1 MSIQSASMP
10 YTGRVSRELAD
21 LLHRNGMRAQLGVE
35 GDNYVLFVQGHD
47 SPPIRYRITEQQMR
61 ALSEGGTNF
70 SNKRAYN
77 TFNSIVKND
86 FDMPSS
92 YVAARNALGSVSM
105 GLHGYRESPYG
116 FGDHRPMPYHA
127 FGFGFLGWKPLHQD
141 GFQLRRIGGT
151 VMVPE
156 HSDGRLRPGELQSGS
171 YGYYYKGQSSAVQSG
186 SANHNG
192 QTGEDVLAGM
202 MKVDPEPVEFPSRPK
217 EAALLYKEHI
227 PSDVYFTNDKFLE
240 VLKEHGIIV
249 DSKNHQLK
257 IQSAD
262 APNKEYDLSE
272 AQFKKLTSNDLS
284 EVSVQQRLD
293 IINDIIKIDFK
304 DAITVDMLN
313 SKDWLHIGLH
323 PEEEKKLQ
331 LEMATRSGYG
341 NPLLQEQHSAPTLD
355 PEQGYVNGRDLE
367 QNNER
372 KGWYREGRNGREV
385 VVGDIWVDKVHYP
398 KGQEDGEGV
407 QMLHDPKLGLPGQN
421 KSDDE
426 LRNQGDTVKY
436 RMSAVING
444 EVVTHEISQKQY
456 EKFLVVDDYHR
467 QRMMSKVFD
476 EVDMKTRP
484 GMGFNLPAF
493 LAAGLVAMR
502 DATYLGADIAH
513 NIDRI
518 KNPGPRPELYQEVH
532 GSVRMLH
539 NPAVESPQELAQR
552 AFEEG
557 MRTGMDLDRGR
568 GR

>member
-47 SPPIRYRITEQQMR
+47 SPPIKYRITEQQMR

-92 YVAARNALGSVSM
+92 YVAARNALGSVAM

-116 FGDHRPMPYHA
+116 FGDDRPMPYHA
-127 FGFGFLGWKPLHQD
+127 FGPGFLGWKPLHQD

-202 MKVDPEPVEFPSRPK
+202 MKVDPEPVEFPPRPK

-227 PSDVYFTNDKFLE
+227 SSDVYFTNDKFLE

-313 SKDWLHIGLH
+313 SKEWLHIGLH
-323 PEEEKKLQ
+323 PEVARALQ
-331 LEMATRSGYG
+331 LEMAARTGYG
-341 NPLLQEQHSAPTLD
+341 DPLLQNSGQSVSNPRSQREFLSPHQDSERGFVDVQEGTD
-355 PEQGYVNGRDLE
+355 
-367 QNNER
+367 ER
-372 KGWYREGRNGREV
+372 KGWYREGRHGREV
-385 VVGDIWVDKVHYP
+385 EVSELWVEKRSKDGDRKPTVA
-398 KGQEDGEGV
+398 
-407 QMLHDPKLGLPGQN
+407 
-421 KSDDE
+421 E
-426 LRNQGDTVKY
+426 LNSGDNLKF
-436 RMSAVING
+436 RMCAVING
-444 EVVTHEISQKQY
+444 EVITHEISQKQY

-467 QRMMSKVFD
+467 QRMMSKIFD

-539 NPAVESPQELAQR
+539 NPAIETPQELAQR

-557 MRTGMDLDRGR
+557 MRTGMDLDRGL

>member
-47 SPPIRYRITEQQMR
+47 SPPIKYRITEQQMR

-92 YVAARNALGSVSM
+92 YVAARNALGSVAM

-116 FGDHRPMPYHA
+116 FGDDRPMPYHA
-127 FGFGFLGWKPLHQD
+127 FGPGFLGWKPLHQD

-202 MKVDPEPVEFPSRPK
+202 MKVDPEPVEFPPRPK

-313 SKDWLHIGLH
+313 SKEWLHIGLH
-323 PEEEKKLQ
+323 PEVARALQ
-331 LEMATRSGYG
+331 LEMAARTGYG
-341 NPLLQEQHSAPTLD
+341 DPLLQNSGQSVSNPRSQREFLSPHQDSERGFVDVQEGTD
-355 PEQGYVNGRDLE
+355 
-367 QNNER
+367 ER
-372 KGWYREGRNGREV
+372 KGWYREGRHGREV
-385 VVGDIWVDKVHYP
+385 EVSELWVEKRSKDGDRKPTVA
-398 KGQEDGEGV
+398 
-407 QMLHDPKLGLPGQN
+407 
-421 KSDDE
+421 E
-426 LRNQGDTVKY
+426 LNSGDNLKF
-436 RMSAVING
+436 RMCAVING
-444 EVVTHEISQKQY
+444 EVITHEISQKQY

-467 QRMMSKVFD
+467 QRMMSKIFD

-513 NIDRI
+513 NIARI

-539 NPAVESPQELAQR
+539 NPAIETPEELAQR

-557 MRTGMDLDRGR
+557 MRTGMDLDRGL

>member
-35 GDNYVLFVQGHD
+35 GDNYFLFVQGHD

-92 YVAARNALGSVSM
+92 YVAARNALGSVAM

-116 FGDHRPMPYHA
+116 FGDDRPMPYHA
-127 FGFGFLGWKPLHQD
+127 FGPGFLGWKPLHQD

-186 SANHNG
+186 SAYHNG

-202 MKVDPEPVEFPSRPK
+202 MKVDPEPVEFPPRPK

-227 PSDVYFTNDKFLE
+227 SSDVYFTNDKFLE

-313 SKDWLHIGLH
+313 SKEWLHIGLH
-323 PEEEKKLQ
+323 PEVARALQ
-331 LEMATRSGYG
+331 LEMAARTGYG
-341 NPLLQEQHSAPTLD
+341 DPLLQNSGQSVSNPRSQREFLSPHQDSERGFVDVQEGTD
-355 PEQGYVNGRDLE
+355 
-367 QNNER
+367 ER
-372 KGWYREGRNGREV
+372 KGWYREGRHGREV
-385 VVGDIWVDKVHYP
+385 EVSELWVEKRSKDGDRKPTVA
-398 KGQEDGEGV
+398 
-407 QMLHDPKLGLPGQN
+407 
-421 KSDDE
+421 E
-426 LRNQGDTVKY
+426 LNSGDNLKF
-436 RMSAVING
+436 RMCAVING
-444 EVVTHEISQKQY
+444 EVITHEISQKQY

-467 QRMMSKVFD
+467 QRMMSKIFD

-539 NPAVESPQELAQR
+539 NPAIETPQELAQR

-557 MRTGMDLDRGR
+557 MRTGMDLDRGL

>member
-35 GDNYVLFVQGHD
+35 GDNYFLFVQGHD

-92 YVAARNALGSVSM
+92 YVAARNALGSVAM

-116 FGDHRPMPYHA
+116 FGDDRPMPYHA
-127 FGFGFLGWKPLHQD
+127 FGPGFLGWKPLHQD

-202 MKVDPEPVEFPSRPK
+202 MKVDPEPVEFPPRPK

-313 SKDWLHIGLH
+313 SKEWLHIGLH
-323 PEEEKKLQ
+323 PEVARALQ
-331 LEMATRSGYG
+331 LEMAARTGYG
-341 NPLLQEQHSAPTLD
+341 DPLLQNSGQSVSNPRSQREFLSPHQDSERGFVDVQEGTD
-355 PEQGYVNGRDLE
+355 
-367 QNNER
+367 ER
-372 KGWYREGRNGREV
+372 KGWYREGRHGREV
-385 VVGDIWVDKVHYP
+385 EVSELWVEKRSKDGDRKPTVA
-398 KGQEDGEGV
+398 
-407 QMLHDPKLGLPGQN
+407 
-421 KSDDE
+421 E
-426 LRNQGDTVKY
+426 LNSGDNLKF
-436 RMSAVING
+436 RMCAVING
-444 EVVTHEISQKQY
+444 EVITHEISQKQY

-467 QRMMSKVFD
+467 QRMMSKIFD

-539 NPAVESPQELAQR
+539 NPAIETPQELAQR

-557 MRTGMDLDRGR
+557 MRTGMDLDRGL

>member
-47 SPPIRYRITEQQMR
+47 SPPIKYRITEQQMR

-92 YVAARNALGSVSM
+92 YVAARNALGSVAM

-116 FGDHRPMPYHA
+116 FGDDRPMPYHA
-127 FGFGFLGWKPLHQD
+127 FGPGFLGWKPLHQD

-202 MKVDPEPVEFPSRPK
+202 MKVDPEPVEFPPRPK

-313 SKDWLHIGLH
+313 SKEWLHIGLH
-323 PEEEKKLQ
+323 PEVARALQ
-331 LEMATRSGYG
+331 LEMAAGTGYG
-341 NPLLQEQHSAPTLD
+341 DPLLQNSGQSVSNPRSQREFLSPHQDSERGFVDVQEGTD
-355 PEQGYVNGRDLE
+355 
-367 QNNER
+367 ER
-372 KGWYREGRNGREV
+372 KGWYREGRHGREV
-385 VVGDIWVDKVHYP
+385 EVSELWVEKRSKDGDRKPTVA
-398 KGQEDGEGV
+398 
-407 QMLHDPKLGLPGQN
+407 
-421 KSDDE
+421 E
-426 LRNQGDTVKY
+426 LNSGDNLKY
-436 RMSAVING
+436 RMCAVING
-444 EVVTHEISQKQY
+444 EVITHEISQKQY

-467 QRMMSKVFD
+467 QRMMSKIFD

-539 NPAVESPQELAQR
+539 NPAIETPQELAQR

-557 MRTGMDLDRGR
+557 MRTGMDLDRGL

>member
-21 LLHRNGMRAQLGVE
+21 LLHRNGMRAQLGVK

-92 YVAARNALGSVSM
+92 YVAARNALGSVAM

-116 FGDHRPMPYHA
+116 FGDDRPMPYHA
-127 FGFGFLGWKPLHQD
+127 FGPGFLGWKPLYQD

-202 MKVDPEPVEFPSRPK
+202 MKVDPEPVEFPPRPK

-240 VLKEHGIIV
+240 VLKEHGIII

-272 AQFKKLTSNDLS
+272 AQLKKLTSNDLS

-313 SKDWLHIGLH
+313 SKEWLHIGLH
-323 PEEEKKLQ
+323 PEVARALQ
-331 LEMATRSGYG
+331 LEMAARTGYG
-341 NPLLQEQHSAPTLD
+341 DPLLQNSGQSVSNPRSQREFLSPHQDSERGFVDVQEGTD
-355 PEQGYVNGRDLE
+355 
-367 QNNER
+367 ER
-372 KGWYREGRNGREV
+372 KGWYREGRHGREV
-385 VVGDIWVDKVHYP
+385 EVSELWVEKRSKDGDRKPTVA
-398 KGQEDGEGV
+398 
-407 QMLHDPKLGLPGQN
+407 
-421 KSDDE
+421 E
-426 LRNQGDTVKY
+426 LNSGDNLKY
-436 RMSAVING
+436 RMCAVING
-444 EVVTHEISQKQY
+444 EVITHEISQKQY

-467 QRMMSKVFD
+467 QRMMSKIFD

-539 NPAVESPQELAQR
+539 NPAIETPQELAQR

-557 MRTGMDLDRGR
+557 MRTGMDLDRGL

>member
-47 SPPIRYRITEQQMR
+47 SPPIKYRITEQQMR

-92 YVAARNALGSVSM
+92 YVAARNALGSVAM

-116 FGDHRPMPYHA
+116 FGDDRPMPYHA
-127 FGFGFLGWKPLHQD
+127 FGPGFLGWKPLYQD

-202 MKVDPEPVEFPSRPK
+202 MKVDPEPVEFPPRPK

-313 SKDWLHIGLH
+313 SKEWLHIGLH
-323 PEEEKKLQ
+323 QEVARALQ
-331 LEMATRSGYG
+331 LEMAARTGYG
-341 NPLLQEQHSAPTLD
+341 DPLLQNSGQSVSNPRSQREFLSPHQDSERGFVDVQEGTD
-355 PEQGYVNGRDLE
+355 
-367 QNNER
+367 ER
-372 KGWYREGRNGREV
+372 KGWYREGRHGREV
-385 VVGDIWVDKVHYP
+385 EVSELWVEKRSKDGDRKPTVA
-398 KGQEDGEGV
+398 
-407 QMLHDPKLGLPGQN
+407 
-421 KSDDE
+421 E
-426 LRNQGDTVKY
+426 LNSGDNLKY
-436 RMSAVING
+436 RMCAVING
-444 EVVTHEISQKQY
+444 EVITHEISQKQY

-467 QRMMSKVFD
+467 QRMMSKIFD

-539 NPAVESPQELAQR
+539 NPAIETPQELAQR

-557 MRTGMDLDRGR
+557 MRTGMDLDRGL

>member
-21 LLHRNGMRAQLGVE
+21 LLHRNGMRAQLGVK

-92 YVAARNALGSVSM
+92 YVAARNALGSVAM

-116 FGDHRPMPYHA
+116 FGDDRPMPYHA
-127 FGFGFLGWKPLHQD
+127 FGPGFLGWKPLHQD

-202 MKVDPEPVEFPSRPK
+202 MKVDPEPVEFPPRPK
-217 EAALLYKEHI
+217 EAGLLYKEHI
-227 PSDVYFTNDKFLE
+227 TSDVYFTNDKFLE

-304 DAITVDMLN
+304 DSITVDMLN
-313 SKDWLHIGLH
+313 SKEWLHIGLH
-323 PEEEKKLQ
+323 PEVARALQ
-331 LEMATRSGYG
+331 LEMAARTGYG
-341 NPLLQEQHSAPTLD
+341 DPLLQNSGQSVSNPRSQREFLSPHQDSERGFVDVQEGTD
-355 PEQGYVNGRDLE
+355 
-367 QNNER
+367 ER
-372 KGWYREGRNGREV
+372 KGWYREGRHGREV
-385 VVGDIWVDKVHYP
+385 EVSELWVEKRSKDGDRKPTVA
-398 KGQEDGEGV
+398 
-407 QMLHDPKLGLPGQN
+407 
-421 KSDDE
+421 E
-426 LRNQGDTVKY
+426 LNSGDNLKY
-436 RMSAVING
+436 RMCAVING
-444 EVVTHEISQKQY
+444 EVITHEISQKQY

-467 QRMMSKVFD
+467 QRMMSKIFD

-539 NPAVESPQELAQR
+539 NPAIETPQELAQR

-557 MRTGMDLDRGR
+557 MRTGMDLDRGL

>member
-35 GDNYVLFVQGHD
+35 GDNYFLFVQGHD

-116 FGDHRPMPYHA
+116 FGDDRPMPYHA
-127 FGFGFLGWKPLHQD
+127 FGPGFLGWKPLHQD

-202 MKVDPEPVEFPSRPK
+202 MKVDPEPVEFPPRPK

-257 IQSAD
+257 IQSVD

-272 AQFKKLTSNDLS
+272 AQLKKLTSNDLS

-313 SKDWLHIGLH
+313 SKEWLHIGLH
-323 PEEEKKLQ
+323 PEVARALQ
-331 LEMATRSGYG
+331 LEMAARTGYG
-341 NPLLQEQHSAPTLD
+341 DPLLQNSGQSVSNPRSQREFLSPHQDSERGFVDVQEGTD
-355 PEQGYVNGRDLE
+355 
-367 QNNER
+367 ER
-372 KGWYREGRNGREV
+372 KGWYREGRHGREV
-385 VVGDIWVDKVHYP
+385 EVSELWVEKRSKDGDRKPTVA
-398 KGQEDGEGV
+398 
-407 QMLHDPKLGLPGQN
+407 
-421 KSDDE
+421 E
-426 LRNQGDTVKY
+426 LNSGDNLKY
-436 RMSAVING
+436 RMCAVING
-444 EVVTHEISQKQY
+444 EVITHEISQKQY

-467 QRMMSKVFD
+467 QRMMSKIFD

-484 GMGFNLPAF
+484 GMGFNIPAF

-539 NPAVESPQELAQR
+539 NPAIETPQELAQR

-557 MRTGMDLDRGR
+557 MRTGMDLDRGL

>member
-47 SPPIRYRITEQQMR
+47 SPPIKYRITEQQMR

-92 YVAARNALGSVSM
+92 YVAARNALGSVAM

-116 FGDHRPMPYHA
+116 FGDDRPMPYHA
-127 FGFGFLGWKPLHQD
+127 FGPGFLGWKPLHQD

-186 SANHNG
+186 SAYHNG

-202 MKVDPEPVEFPSRPK
+202 MKVDPEPIEFPPRPK

-227 PSDVYFTNDKFLE
+227 SSDVYFTNDKFLE

-313 SKDWLHIGLH
+313 SKEWLHIGLH
-323 PEEEKKLQ
+323 PEVARALQ
-331 LEMATRSGYG
+331 LEMAARTGYG
-341 NPLLQEQHSAPTLD
+341 DPLLQNSGQSVSNPRSQREFLSPHQDSERGFVDVQEGTD
-355 PEQGYVNGRDLE
+355 
-367 QNNER
+367 ER
-372 KGWYREGRNGREV
+372 KGWYREGRHGREV
-385 VVGDIWVDKVHYP
+385 EVSELWVEKRSKDGDRKPTVA
-398 KGQEDGEGV
+398 
-407 QMLHDPKLGLPGQN
+407 
-421 KSDDE
+421 E
-426 LRNQGDTVKY
+426 LNSGDNLKF
-436 RMSAVING
+436 RMCAVING
-444 EVVTHEISQKQY
+444 EVITHEISQKQY

-467 QRMMSKVFD
+467 QRMMSKIFD

-539 NPAVESPQELAQR
+539 NPAIETPQELAQR

-557 MRTGMDLDRGR
+557 MRTGMDLDRGL

>member
-35 GDNYVLFVQGHD
+35 GDNYFLFVQGHD

-92 YVAARNALGSVSM
+92 YVAARNALGSVAM

-116 FGDHRPMPYHA
+116 FGDDRPMPYHA
-127 FGFGFLGWKPLHQD
+127 FGPGFLGWKPLHQD

-186 SANHNG
+186 SAYHNG

-202 MKVDPEPVEFPSRPK
+202 MKVDPEPVEFPPRPK

-313 SKDWLHIGLH
+313 SKEWLHIGLH
-323 PEEEKKLQ
+323 PEVARALQ
-331 LEMATRSGYG
+331 LEMAARTGYG
-341 NPLLQEQHSAPTLD
+341 DPLLQNSGQSVSNPRSQREFLSPHQDSERGFVDVQEGTD
-355 PEQGYVNGRDLE
+355 
-367 QNNER
+367 ER
-372 KGWYREGRNGREV
+372 KGWYREGRHGREV
-385 VVGDIWVDKVHYP
+385 EVSELWVEKRSKDGDRKPTVA
-398 KGQEDGEGV
+398 
-407 QMLHDPKLGLPGQN
+407 
-421 KSDDE
+421 E
-426 LRNQGDTVKY
+426 LNSGDNLKY
-436 RMSAVING
+436 RMCAVING
-444 EVVTHEISQKQY
+444 EVITHEISQKQY

-467 QRMMSKVFD
+467 QRMMSKIFD

-539 NPAVESPQELAQR
+539 NPAIETPQELAQR

-557 MRTGMDLDRGR
+557 MRTGMDLDRGL

>member
-47 SPPIRYRITEQQMR
+47 SPPIKYRITEQQMR

-92 YVAARNALGSVSM
+92 YVAARNALGSVAM

-116 FGDHRPMPYHA
+116 FGDDRPMPYHA
-127 FGFGFLGWKPLHQD
+127 FGPGFLGWKPLLQD

-202 MKVDPEPVEFPSRPK
+202 MKVDPEPVEFPPRPK
-217 EAALLYKEHI
+217 EAGLLYKEHI
-227 PSDVYFTNDKFLE
+227 ISDVYFTNDKFLE

-313 SKDWLHIGLH
+313 SKEWLHIGLH
-323 PEEEKKLQ
+323 PEVARALQ
-331 LEMATRSGYG
+331 LEMAARTGYG
-341 NPLLQEQHSAPTLD
+341 DPLLQNSGQSVSNPRSQREFLSPHQDSERGFVDVQEGTD
-355 PEQGYVNGRDLE
+355 
-367 QNNER
+367 ER
-372 KGWYREGRNGREV
+372 KGWYREGRHGREV
-385 VVGDIWVDKVHYP
+385 EVSELWVEKRSKDGDRKPTVA
-398 KGQEDGEGV
+398 
-407 QMLHDPKLGLPGQN
+407 
-421 KSDDE
+421 E
-426 LRNQGDTVKY
+426 LNSGDNLKY
-436 RMSAVING
+436 RMCAVING
-444 EVVTHEISQKQY
+444 EVITHEISQKQY

-467 QRMMSKVFD
+467 QRMMSKIFD

-539 NPAVESPQELAQR
+539 NPAIETPQELAQR

-557 MRTGMDLDRGR
+557 MRTGMDLDRGL

>member
-47 SPPIRYRITEQQMR
+47 SPPIKYRITEQQMR

-92 YVAARNALGSVSM
+92 YVAARNALGSVAM

-116 FGDHRPMPYHA
+116 FGDDRPMPYHA
-127 FGFGFLGWKPLHQD
+127 FGPGFLGWKPLHQD

-202 MKVDPEPVEFPSRPK
+202 MKVDPEPVEFPPRPK

-313 SKDWLHIGLH
+313 SKEWLHIGLH
-323 PEEEKKLQ
+323 PEVARALQ
-331 LEMATRSGYG
+331 LEMAARTGYG
-341 NPLLQEQHSAPTLD
+341 DPLLQNSGQSVSNPRSQREFLSPHQDSERGFVDVQEGTD
-355 PEQGYVNGRDLE
+355 
-367 QNNER
+367 ER
-372 KGWYREGRNGREV
+372 KGWYREGRHGREV
-385 VVGDIWVDKVHYP
+385 EVSELWVEKRSKDGDRKPTVA
-398 KGQEDGEGV
+398 
-407 QMLHDPKLGLPGQN
+407 
-421 KSDDE
+421 E
-426 LRNQGDTVKY
+426 LNSGDNLKF
-436 RMSAVING
+436 RMCAVING
-444 EVVTHEISQKQY
+444 EVITHEISQKQY

-467 QRMMSKVFD
+467 QRMMSKIFD

-539 NPAVESPQELAQR
+539 NPAIETPQELAQR

-557 MRTGMDLDRGR
+557 MRTGMDLDRGL

>member
-47 SPPIRYRITEQQMR
+47 SPPIKYRITEQQMR

-92 YVAARNALGSVSM
+92 YVAARNALGSVAM

-116 FGDHRPMPYHA
+116 FGDDRPMPYHA
-127 FGFGFLGWKPLHQD
+127 FGPGFLGWKPLHQD

-202 MKVDPEPVEFPSRPK
+202 MKVDPEPVEFPPRPK

-313 SKDWLHIGLH
+313 SKEWLHIGLH
-323 PEEEKKLQ
+323 PEVARALQ
-331 LEMATRSGYG
+331 LEMAARTGYG
-341 NPLLQEQHSAPTLD
+341 DPLLQNSGQSVSNPRPQREFLSPHQDSERGFVD
-355 PEQGYVNGRDLE
+355 VQEGID
-367 QNNER
+367 ER
-372 KGWYREGRNGREV
+372 KGWYREGRHGREV
-385 VVGDIWVDKVHYP
+385 EVSELWVEKRSKDGDRKPTVA
-398 KGQEDGEGV
+398 
-407 QMLHDPKLGLPGQN
+407 
-421 KSDDE
+421 E
-426 LRNQGDTVKY
+426 LNSGDNLKY
-436 RMSAVING
+436 RMCAVING
-444 EVVTHEISQKQY
+444 EVITHEISQKQY

-467 QRMMSKVFD
+467 QRMMSKIFD

-539 NPAVESPQELAQR
+539 NPAIETPQELAQR

-557 MRTGMDLDRGR
+557 MRTGMDLDRGL

>member
-47 SPPIRYRITEQQMR
+47 SPPIKYRITEQQMR

-92 YVAARNALGSVSM
+92 YVAARNALGSVAM

-116 FGDHRPMPYHA
+116 FGDDRPMPYHA
-127 FGFGFLGWKPLHQD
+127 FGPGFLGWKPLHQD

-202 MKVDPEPVEFPSRPK
+202 MKVDPEPVEFPPRPK

-227 PSDVYFTNDKFLE
+227 SSDVYFTNDKFLE

-313 SKDWLHIGLH
+313 SKEWLHIGLH
-323 PEEEKKLQ
+323 PEVARALQ
-331 LEMATRSGYG
+331 LEMAARTGYG
-341 NPLLQEQHSAPTLD
+341 DPLLQNSGQSVSNPRSQREFLSPHQDSERGFVDVQEGTD
-355 PEQGYVNGRDLE
+355 
-367 QNNER
+367 ER
-372 KGWYREGRNGREV
+372 KGWYREGRHGREV
-385 VVGDIWVDKVHYP
+385 EVSELWVEKRSKDGDRKPTVA
-398 KGQEDGEGV
+398 
-407 QMLHDPKLGLPGQN
+407 
-421 KSDDE
+421 E
-426 LRNQGDTVKY
+426 LNSGDNLKY
-436 RMSAVING
+436 RMCAVING
-444 EVVTHEISQKQY
+444 EVITHEISQKQY

-467 QRMMSKVFD
+467 QRMMSKIFD

-539 NPAVESPQELAQR
+539 NPAIETPQELAQR

-557 MRTGMDLDRGR
+557 MRTGMDLDRGL

>member
-47 SPPIRYRITEQQMR
+47 SPPIKYRITEQQMR

-92 YVAARNALGSVSM
+92 YVAARNALGSVAM

-116 FGDHRPMPYHA
+116 FGDDRPMPYHA
-127 FGFGFLGWKPLHQD
+127 FGPGFLGWKPLHQD

-202 MKVDPEPVEFPSRPK
+202 MKVDPEPIEFPPRPK

-227 PSDVYFTNDKFLE
+227 SSDVYFTNDKFLE

-313 SKDWLHIGLH
+313 SKEWLHIGLH
-323 PEEEKKLQ
+323 PEVARALQ
-331 LEMATRSGYG
+331 LEMAARTGYG
-341 NPLLQEQHSAPTLD
+341 DPLLQNSGQSVSNPRSQREFLSPHQDSERGFVDVQEGTD
-355 PEQGYVNGRDLE
+355 
-367 QNNER
+367 ER
-372 KGWYREGRNGREV
+372 KGWYREGRHGREV
-385 VVGDIWVDKVHYP
+385 EVSELWVEKRSKDGDRKPTVA
-398 KGQEDGEGV
+398 
-407 QMLHDPKLGLPGQN
+407 
-421 KSDDE
+421 E
-426 LRNQGDTVKY
+426 LNSGDNLKY
-436 RMSAVING
+436 RMCAVING
-444 EVVTHEISQKQY
+444 EVITHEISQKQY

-467 QRMMSKVFD
+467 QRMMSKIFD

-493 LAAGLVAMR
+493 LATGLVAMR

-539 NPAVESPQELAQR
+539 NPAIETPQELAQR

-557 MRTGMDLDRGR
+557 MRTGMDLDRGL

>member
-35 GDNYVLFVQGHD
+35 GDNYFLFVQGHD

-92 YVAARNALGSVSM
+92 YVAARNALGSVAM

-116 FGDHRPMPYHA
+116 FGDDRPMPYHA
-127 FGFGFLGWKPLHQD
+127 FGPGFLGWKPLHQD

-202 MKVDPEPVEFPSRPK
+202 MKVDPEPIEFPPRPK

-227 PSDVYFTNDKFLE
+227 SSDVYFTNDKFLE

-313 SKDWLHIGLH
+313 SKEWLHIGLH
-323 PEEEKKLQ
+323 PEVARALQ
-331 LEMATRSGYG
+331 LEMAARTGYG
-341 NPLLQEQHSAPTLD
+341 DPLLQNSGQSVSNPRSQREFLSPHQDSERGFVDVQEGTD
-355 PEQGYVNGRDLE
+355 
-367 QNNER
+367 ER
-372 KGWYREGRNGREV
+372 KGWYREGRHGREV
-385 VVGDIWVDKVHYP
+385 EVSELWVEKRSKDGDRKPTVA
-398 KGQEDGEGV
+398 
-407 QMLHDPKLGLPGQN
+407 
-421 KSDDE
+421 E
-426 LRNQGDTVKY
+426 LNSGDNLKY
-436 RMSAVING
+436 RMCAVING
-444 EVVTHEISQKQY
+444 EVITHEISQKQY

-467 QRMMSKVFD
+467 QRMMSKIFD

-539 NPAVESPQELAQR
+539 NPAIETPQELAQR

-557 MRTGMDLDRGR
+557 MRTGMDLDRGL

>member
-47 SPPIRYRITEQQMR
+47 SPPIKYRITEQQMR

-92 YVAARNALGSVSM
+92 YVAARNALGSVAM

-116 FGDHRPMPYHA
+116 FGDDRPMPYHA
-127 FGFGFLGWKPLHQD
+127 FGPGFLGWKPLHQD

-202 MKVDPEPVEFPSRPK
+202 MKVDPEPIEFPPRPK

-227 PSDVYFTNDKFLE
+227 SSDVYFTNDKFLE

-313 SKDWLHIGLH
+313 SKEWLHIGLH
-323 PEEEKKLQ
+323 PEVARALQ
-331 LEMATRSGYG
+331 LEMAARTGYG
-341 NPLLQEQHSAPTLD
+341 DPLLQNSGQSVSNPRSQREFLSPHQDSERGFVDVQEGTD
-355 PEQGYVNGRDLE
+355 
-367 QNNER
+367 ER
-372 KGWYREGRNGREV
+372 KGWYREGRHGREV
-385 VVGDIWVDKVHYP
+385 EVSELWVEKRSKDGDRKPTVA
-398 KGQEDGEGV
+398 
-407 QMLHDPKLGLPGQN
+407 
-421 KSDDE
+421 E
-426 LRNQGDTVKY
+426 LNSGDNLKY
-436 RMSAVING
+436 RMCAVING
-444 EVVTHEISQKQY
+444 EVITHEISQKQY

-467 QRMMSKVFD
+467 QRMMSKIFD

-539 NPAVESPQELAQR
+539 NPAIETPQELAQR

-557 MRTGMDLDRGR
+557 MRTGMDLDRGL

>member
-47 SPPIRYRITEQQMR
+47 SPPIKYRITEQQMR

-92 YVAARNALGSVSM
+92 YVAARNALGSVAM

-116 FGDHRPMPYHA
+116 FGDDRPMPYHA
-127 FGFGFLGWKPLHQD
+127 FGPGFLGWKPLYQD

-202 MKVDPEPVEFPSRPK
+202 MKVDPEPVEFPPRPK

-227 PSDVYFTNDKFLE
+227 SSDVYFTNDKFLE

-313 SKDWLHIGLH
+313 SKEWLHIGLH
-323 PEEEKKLQ
+323 PEVARALQ
-331 LEMATRSGYG
+331 LEMAARTGYG
-341 NPLLQEQHSAPTLD
+341 DPLLQNSGQSVSNPRPQREFLSPHQDSERGFVD
-355 PEQGYVNGRDLE
+355 VQEGID
-367 QNNER
+367 ER
-372 KGWYREGRNGREV
+372 KGWYREGRHGREV
-385 VVGDIWVDKVHYP
+385 EVSELWVEKRSKDGDRKPTVA
-398 KGQEDGEGV
+398 
-407 QMLHDPKLGLPGQN
+407 
-421 KSDDE
+421 E
-426 LRNQGDTVKY
+426 LNSGDNLKY
-436 RMSAVING
+436 RMCAVING
-444 EVVTHEISQKQY
+444 EVITHEISQKQY

-467 QRMMSKVFD
+467 QRMMSKIFD

-539 NPAVESPQELAQR
+539 NPAIETPQELAQR

-557 MRTGMDLDRGR
+557 MRTGMDLDRGL

>member
-21 LLHRNGMRAQLGVE
+21 LLHRNGMRAQLGVK

-92 YVAARNALGSVSM
+92 YVAARNALGSVAM

-116 FGDHRPMPYHA
+116 FGDDRPMPYHA
-127 FGFGFLGWKPLHQD
+127 FGPGFLGWKPLYQD

-202 MKVDPEPVEFPSRPK
+202 MKVDPEPVEFPPRPK

-240 VLKEHGIIV
+240 VLKEHGIII

-272 AQFKKLTSNDLS
+272 AQLKKLTSNDLS

-313 SKDWLHIGLH
+313 SKEWLHIGLH
-323 PEEEKKLQ
+323 PEVARALQ
-331 LEMATRSGYG
+331 LEMAARTGYG
-341 NPLLQEQHSAPTLD
+341 DPLLQNSGQSVSNPRSQREFLSPHQDSERGFVDVQEGTD
-355 PEQGYVNGRDLE
+355 
-367 QNNER
+367 ER
-372 KGWYREGRNGREV
+372 KGWYREGRHGREV
-385 VVGDIWVDKVHYP
+385 EVSELWVEKRSKDGDRKPTVA
-398 KGQEDGEGV
+398 
-407 QMLHDPKLGLPGQN
+407 
-421 KSDDE
+421 E
-426 LRNQGDTVKY
+426 LNSGDNLKF
-436 RMSAVING
+436 RMCAVING
-444 EVVTHEISQKQY
+444 EVITHEISQKQY

-467 QRMMSKVFD
+467 QRMMSKIFD

-484 GMGFNLPAF
+484 GMGFNIPAF

-539 NPAVESPQELAQR
+539 NPAIETPQELAQR

-557 MRTGMDLDRGR
+557 MRTGMDLDRGL

>member
-35 GDNYVLFVQGHD
+35 GDNYFLFVQGHD

-92 YVAARNALGSVSM
+92 YVAARNALGSVAM

-116 FGDHRPMPYHA
+116 FGDDRPMPYHA
-127 FGFGFLGWKPLHQD
+127 FGPGFLGWKPLHQD

-186 SANHNG
+186 SAYHNG

-202 MKVDPEPVEFPSRPK
+202 MKVDPEPIEFPPRPK

-227 PSDVYFTNDKFLE
+227 SSDVYFTNDKFLE

-313 SKDWLHIGLH
+313 SKEWLHIGLH
-323 PEEEKKLQ
+323 PEVARALQ
-331 LEMATRSGYG
+331 LEMAARTGYG
-341 NPLLQEQHSAPTLD
+341 DPLLQNSGQSVSNPRSQREFLSPHQDSERGFVDVQEGTD
-355 PEQGYVNGRDLE
+355 
-367 QNNER
+367 ER
-372 KGWYREGRNGREV
+372 KGWYREGRHGREV
-385 VVGDIWVDKVHYP
+385 EVSELWVEKRSKDGDRKPTVA
-398 KGQEDGEGV
+398 
-407 QMLHDPKLGLPGQN
+407 
-421 KSDDE
+421 E
-426 LRNQGDTVKY
+426 LNSGDNLKF
-436 RMSAVING
+436 RMCAVING
-444 EVVTHEISQKQY
+444 EVITHEISQKQY

-467 QRMMSKVFD
+467 QRMMSKIFD

-539 NPAVESPQELAQR
+539 NPAIETPQELAQR

-557 MRTGMDLDRGR
+557 MRTGMDLDRGL

>member
-35 GDNYVLFVQGHD
+35 GDNYFLFVQGHD

-92 YVAARNALGSVSM
+92 YVAARNALGSVAM

-116 FGDHRPMPYHA
+116 FGDDRPMPYHA
-127 FGFGFLGWKPLHQD
+127 FGPGFLGWKPLHQD

-202 MKVDPEPVEFPSRPK
+202 MKVDPEPVEFPPRPK

-272 AQFKKLTSNDLS
+272 AQLKKLTSNDLS

-313 SKDWLHIGLH
+313 SKEWLHIGLH
-323 PEEEKKLQ
+323 PEVARALQ
-331 LEMATRSGYG
+331 LEMAARTGYG
-341 NPLLQEQHSAPTLD
+341 DPLLQNSGQSVSNPRSQREFLSPHQDSERGFVDVQEGTD
-355 PEQGYVNGRDLE
+355 
-367 QNNER
+367 ER
-372 KGWYREGRNGREV
+372 KGWYREGRHGREV
-385 VVGDIWVDKVHYP
+385 EVSELWVEKRSKDGDRKPTVA
-398 KGQEDGEGV
+398 
-407 QMLHDPKLGLPGQN
+407 
-421 KSDDE
+421 E
-426 LRNQGDTVKY
+426 LNSGDNLKF
-436 RMSAVING
+436 RMCAVING
-444 EVVTHEISQKQY
+444 EVITHEISQKQY

-467 QRMMSKVFD
+467 QRMMSKIFD

-539 NPAVESPQELAQR
+539 NPAIETPQELAQR

-557 MRTGMDLDRGR
+557 MRTGMDLDRGL

>member
-47 SPPIRYRITEQQMR
+47 SPPIKYRITEQQMR

-92 YVAARNALGSVSM
+92 YVAARNALGSVAM

-116 FGDHRPMPYHA
+116 FGDDRPMPYHA
-127 FGFGFLGWKPLHQD
+127 FGPGFLGWKPLHQD

-202 MKVDPEPVEFPSRPK
+202 MKVDPEPVEFPPRPK
-217 EAALLYKEHI
+217 EAGLLYKEHI
-227 PSDVYFTNDKFLE
+227 ISDVYFTNDKFLE

-313 SKDWLHIGLH
+313 SKEWLHIGLH
-323 PEEEKKLQ
+323 PEVARALQ
-331 LEMATRSGYG
+331 LEMAARTGYG
-341 NPLLQEQHSAPTLD
+341 DPLLQNSGQSVSNPRSQREFLSPHQDSERGFVDVQEGTD
-355 PEQGYVNGRDLE
+355 
-367 QNNER
+367 ER
-372 KGWYREGRNGREV
+372 KGWYREGRHGREV
-385 VVGDIWVDKVHYP
+385 EVSELWVEKRSKDGDRKPTVA
-398 KGQEDGEGV
+398 
-407 QMLHDPKLGLPGQN
+407 
-421 KSDDE
+421 E
-426 LRNQGDTVKY
+426 LNSGDNLKY
-436 RMSAVING
+436 RMCAVING
-444 EVVTHEISQKQY
+444 EVITHEISQKQY

-539 NPAVESPQELAQR
+539 NPAIETPQELAQR

-557 MRTGMDLDRGR
+557 MRTGMDLDHGLGR
-568 GR
+568 

>member
-47 SPPIRYRITEQQMR
+47 SPPIKYRITEQQMR

-92 YVAARNALGSVSM
+92 YVAARNALGSVAM

-116 FGDHRPMPYHA
+116 FGDDRPMPYHA
-127 FGFGFLGWKPLHQD
+127 FGPGFLGWKPLHQD

-202 MKVDPEPVEFPSRPK
+202 MKVDPEPVEFPPRPK

-313 SKDWLHIGLH
+313 SKEWLHIGLH
-323 PEEEKKLQ
+323 PEVARALQ
-331 LEMATRSGYG
+331 LEMAARTGYG
-341 NPLLQEQHSAPTLD
+341 DPLLQNSGQSVSNPRSQREFLSPHQDSERGFVDVQEGTD
-355 PEQGYVNGRDLE
+355 
-367 QNNER
+367 ER
-372 KGWYREGRNGREV
+372 KGWYREGRHGREV
-385 VVGDIWVDKVHYP
+385 EVSELWVEKRSKDGDRKPTVA
-398 KGQEDGEGV
+398 
-407 QMLHDPKLGLPGQN
+407 
-421 KSDDE
+421 E
-426 LRNQGDTVKY
+426 LNSGDNLKY
-436 RMSAVING
+436 RMCAVING
-444 EVVTHEISQKQY
+444 EVITHEISQKQY

-467 QRMMSKVFD
+467 QRMMSKIFD

-539 NPAVESPQELAQR
+539 NPAIETPQELAQR

-557 MRTGMDLDRGR
+557 MRTGMDLDRGL

>member
-21 LLHRNGMRAQLGVE
+21 LLHRNGMRAQLGVK

-92 YVAARNALGSVSM
+92 YVAARNALGSVAM

-116 FGDHRPMPYHA
+116 FGDDRPMPYHA
-127 FGFGFLGWKPLHQD
+127 FGPGFLGWKPLHQD

-202 MKVDPEPVEFPSRPK
+202 MKVDPEPVEFPPRPK

-272 AQFKKLTSNDLS
+272 AQLKKLTSNDLS

-313 SKDWLHIGLH
+313 SKEWLHIGLH
-323 PEEEKKLQ
+323 PEVARALQ
-331 LEMATRSGYG
+331 LEMAARTGYG
-341 NPLLQEQHSAPTLD
+341 DPLLQNSGQSVSNPRSQREFLSPHQDSERGFVDVQEGTD
-355 PEQGYVNGRDLE
+355 
-367 QNNER
+367 ER
-372 KGWYREGRNGREV
+372 KGWYREGRHGREV
-385 VVGDIWVDKVHYP
+385 EVSELWVEKRSKDGDRKPTVA
-398 KGQEDGEGV
+398 
-407 QMLHDPKLGLPGQN
+407 
-421 KSDDE
+421 E
-426 LRNQGDTVKY
+426 LNSGDNLKF
-436 RMSAVING
+436 RMCAVING
-444 EVVTHEISQKQY
+444 EVITHEISQKQY

-467 QRMMSKVFD
+467 QRMMSKIFD

-539 NPAVESPQELAQR
+539 NPAIETPQELAQR

-557 MRTGMDLDRGR
+557 MRTGMDLDRGL

>member
-47 SPPIRYRITEQQMR
+47 SPPIKYRITEQQMR

-92 YVAARNALGSVSM
+92 YVAARNALGSVAM

-116 FGDHRPMPYHA
+116 FGDDRPMPYHA
-127 FGFGFLGWKPLHQD
+127 FGPGFLGWKPLHQD

-202 MKVDPEPVEFPSRPK
+202 MKVDPEPVEFPPRPK
-217 EAALLYKEHI
+217 EAGLLYKEHI
-227 PSDVYFTNDKFLE
+227 ISDVYFTNDKFLE

-313 SKDWLHIGLH
+313 SKEWLHIGLH
-323 PEEEKKLQ
+323 PEVARALQ
-331 LEMATRSGYG
+331 LEMAARTGYG
-341 NPLLQEQHSAPTLD
+341 DPLLQNSGQSVSNPRSQREFLSPHQDSERGFVDVQEGTD
-355 PEQGYVNGRDLE
+355 
-367 QNNER
+367 ER
-372 KGWYREGRNGREV
+372 KGWYREGRHGREV
-385 VVGDIWVDKVHYP
+385 EVSELWVEKRSKDGDRKPTVA
-398 KGQEDGEGV
+398 
-407 QMLHDPKLGLPGQN
+407 
-421 KSDDE
+421 E
-426 LRNQGDTVKY
+426 LNSGDNLKY
-436 RMSAVING
+436 RMCAVING
-444 EVVTHEISQKQY
+444 EVITHEISQKQY

-467 QRMMSKVFD
+467 QRMMSKIFD

-539 NPAVESPQELAQR
+539 NPAIETPQELAQR

-557 MRTGMDLDRGR
+557 MRTGMDLDRGL

>member
-47 SPPIRYRITEQQMR
+47 SPTIRYRITEQQMR

-92 YVAARNALGSVSM
+92 YVAARNALGSVAM

-116 FGDHRPMPYHA
+116 FGDDRPMPYHA
-127 FGFGFLGWKPLHQD
+127 FGPGFLGWKPLHQD

-202 MKVDPEPVEFPSRPK
+202 MKVDPEPVEFPPRPK

-313 SKDWLHIGLH
+313 SKEWLHIGLH
-323 PEEEKKLQ
+323 PEVARALQ
-331 LEMATRSGYG
+331 LEMAARTGYG
-341 NPLLQEQHSAPTLD
+341 DPLLQNSGQSVSNPRSQREFLSPHQDSERGFVDVQEGTD
-355 PEQGYVNGRDLE
+355 
-367 QNNER
+367 ER
-372 KGWYREGRNGREV
+372 KGWYREGRHGREV
-385 VVGDIWVDKVHYP
+385 EVSELWVEKRSKDGDRKPTVA
-398 KGQEDGEGV
+398 
-407 QMLHDPKLGLPGQN
+407 
-421 KSDDE
+421 E
-426 LRNQGDTVKY
+426 LNSGDNLKF
-436 RMSAVING
+436 RMCAVING
-444 EVVTHEISQKQY
+444 EVITHEISQKQY

-467 QRMMSKVFD
+467 QRMMSKIFD

-539 NPAVESPQELAQR
+539 NPAIETPQELAQR

-557 MRTGMDLDRGR
+557 MRTGMDLDRGL

>member
-35 GDNYVLFVQGHD
+35 GDNYFLFVQGHD

-92 YVAARNALGSVSM
+92 YVAARNALGSVAM

-116 FGDHRPMPYHA
+116 FGDDRPMPYHA
-127 FGFGFLGWKPLHQD
+127 FGPGFLGWKPLHQD

-202 MKVDPEPVEFPSRPK
+202 MKVDPEPIEFPPRPK

-227 PSDVYFTNDKFLE
+227 SSDVYFTNDKFLE

-304 DAITVDMLN
+304 DSITVDMLN
-313 SKDWLHIGLH
+313 SKEWLHIGLH
-323 PEEEKKLQ
+323 PEVARALQ
-331 LEMATRSGYG
+331 LEMAARTGYG
-341 NPLLQEQHSAPTLD
+341 DPLLQNSGQSVSNPRSQREFLSPHQDSERGFVDVQEGTD
-355 PEQGYVNGRDLE
+355 
-367 QNNER
+367 ER
-372 KGWYREGRNGREV
+372 KGWYREGRHGREV
-385 VVGDIWVDKVHYP
+385 EVSELWVEKRSKDGDRKPTVA
-398 KGQEDGEGV
+398 
-407 QMLHDPKLGLPGQN
+407 
-421 KSDDE
+421 E
-426 LRNQGDTVKY
+426 LNSGDNLKY
-436 RMSAVING
+436 RMCAVING
-444 EVVTHEISQKQY
+444 EVITHEISQKQY

-467 QRMMSKVFD
+467 QRMMSKIFD

-539 NPAVESPQELAQR
+539 NPAIETPQELAQR

-557 MRTGMDLDRGR
+557 MRTGMDLDRGL

>member
-47 SPPIRYRITEQQMR
+47 SPPIKYRITEQQMR

-92 YVAARNALGSVSM
+92 YVAARNALGSVAM

-116 FGDHRPMPYHA
+116 FGDDRPMPYHA
-127 FGFGFLGWKPLHQD
+127 FGPGFLGWKPLHQD

-202 MKVDPEPVEFPSRPK
+202 MKVDPEPVEFPPRPK

-227 PSDVYFTNDKFLE
+227 SSDVYFTNDKFLE

-313 SKDWLHIGLH
+313 SKEWLHIGLH
-323 PEEEKKLQ
+323 PEVARALQ
-331 LEMATRSGYG
+331 LEMAARTGYG
-341 NPLLQEQHSAPTLD
+341 DPLLQNSGQSVSNPRPQREFLSPHQDSERGFVD
-355 PEQGYVNGRDLE
+355 VQEGID
-367 QNNER
+367 ER
-372 KGWYREGRNGREV
+372 KGWYREGRHGREV
-385 VVGDIWVDKVHYP
+385 EVSELWVEKRSKDGDRKPTVA
-398 KGQEDGEGV
+398 
-407 QMLHDPKLGLPGQN
+407 
-421 KSDDE
+421 E
-426 LRNQGDTVKY
+426 LNSGDNLKY
-436 RMSAVING
+436 RMCAVING
-444 EVVTHEISQKQY
+444 EVITHEISQKQY

-467 QRMMSKVFD
+467 QRMMSKIFD

-539 NPAVESPQELAQR
+539 NPAIETPQELAQR

-557 MRTGMDLDRGR
+557 MRTGMDLDRGL

>member
-35 GDNYVLFVQGHD
+35 GDNYFLFVQGHD

-116 FGDHRPMPYHA
+116 FGDDRPMPYHA
-127 FGFGFLGWKPLHQD
+127 FGPGFLGWKPLHQD

-202 MKVDPEPVEFPSRPK
+202 MKVDPEPVEFPPRPK

-272 AQFKKLTSNDLS
+272 AQLKKLTSNDLS

-313 SKDWLHIGLH
+313 SKEWLHIGLH
-323 PEEEKKLQ
+323 PEVARALQ
-331 LEMATRSGYG
+331 LEMAARTGYG
-341 NPLLQEQHSAPTLD
+341 DPLLQNSGQSVSNPRSQREFLSPHQDSERGFVDVQEGTD
-355 PEQGYVNGRDLE
+355 
-367 QNNER
+367 ER
-372 KGWYREGRNGREV
+372 KGWYREGRHGREV
-385 VVGDIWVDKVHYP
+385 EVSELWVEKRSKDGDRKPTVA
-398 KGQEDGEGV
+398 
-407 QMLHDPKLGLPGQN
+407 
-421 KSDDE
+421 E
-426 LRNQGDTVKY
+426 LNSGDNLKY
-436 RMSAVING
+436 RMCAVING
-444 EVVTHEISQKQY
+444 EVITHEISQKQY

-467 QRMMSKVFD
+467 QRMMSKIFD

-484 GMGFNLPAF
+484 GMGFNIPAF

-539 NPAVESPQELAQR
+539 NPAIETPQELAQR

-557 MRTGMDLDRGR
+557 MRTGMDLDRGL

>member
-47 SPPIRYRITEQQMR
+47 SPPIKYRITEQQMR

-92 YVAARNALGSVSM
+92 YVAARNALGSVAM

-116 FGDHRPMPYHA
+116 FGDDRPMPYHA
-127 FGFGFLGWKPLHQD
+127 FGPGFLGWKPLYQD

-202 MKVDPEPVEFPSRPK
+202 MKVDPEPVEFPPRPK

-227 PSDVYFTNDKFLE
+227 TSDVYFTNDKFLE

-313 SKDWLHIGLH
+313 SKEWLHIGLH
-323 PEEEKKLQ
+323 PEVARALQ
-331 LEMATRSGYG
+331 LEMAARTGYG
-341 NPLLQEQHSAPTLD
+341 DPLLQNSGQSVSNPRSQREFLSPHQDSERGFVDVQEGTD
-355 PEQGYVNGRDLE
+355 
-367 QNNER
+367 ER
-372 KGWYREGRNGREV
+372 KGWYREGRHGREV
-385 VVGDIWVDKVHYP
+385 EVSELWVEKRSKDGDQKPTVA
-398 KGQEDGEGV
+398 
-407 QMLHDPKLGLPGQN
+407 
-421 KSDDE
+421 E
-426 LRNQGDTVKY
+426 LNSGDNLKY
-436 RMSAVING
+436 RMCAVING
-444 EVVTHEISQKQY
+444 EVITHEISQKQY

-467 QRMMSKVFD
+467 QRMMSKIFD

-539 NPAVESPQELAQR
+539 NPAIETPQELAQR

-557 MRTGMDLDRGR
+557 MRTGMDLDRGL

>member
-47 SPPIRYRITEQQMR
+47 SPPIKYRITEQQMR

-116 FGDHRPMPYHA
+116 FGDDRPMPYHA
-127 FGFGFLGWKPLHQD
+127 FGPGFLGWKPLHQD

-202 MKVDPEPVEFPSRPK
+202 MKVDPEPVEFPPRPK
-217 EAALLYKEHI
+217 EAGLLYKEHI

-313 SKDWLHIGLH
+313 SKEWLHIGLH
-323 PEEEKKLQ
+323 PEVARALQ
-331 LEMATRSGYG
+331 LEMAARTGYG
-341 NPLLQEQHSAPTLD
+341 DPLLQNSGQSVSNPRSQREFLSPHQDSERGFVDVQEGTD
-355 PEQGYVNGRDLE
+355 
-367 QNNER
+367 ER
-372 KGWYREGRNGREV
+372 KGWYREGRHGREV
-385 VVGDIWVDKVHYP
+385 EVSELWVEKRSKDGDRKPTVA
-398 KGQEDGEGV
+398 
-407 QMLHDPKLGLPGQN
+407 
-421 KSDDE
+421 E
-426 LRNQGDTVKY
+426 LNSGDNLKY
-436 RMSAVING
+436 RMCAVING
-444 EVVTHEISQKQY
+444 EVITHEISQKQY

-467 QRMMSKVFD
+467 QRMMSKIFD

-539 NPAVESPQELAQR
+539 NPAIETPQELAQR

-557 MRTGMDLDRGR
+557 MRTGMDLDRGL

>member
-47 SPPIRYRITEQQMR
+47 SPPIKYRITEQQMR

-92 YVAARNALGSVSM
+92 YVAARNALGSVAM

-116 FGDHRPMPYHA
+116 FGDDRPMPYHA
-127 FGFGFLGWKPLHQD
+127 FGPGFLGWKPLYQD

-202 MKVDPEPVEFPSRPK
+202 MKVDPEPVEFPPRPK

-313 SKDWLHIGLH
+313 SKEWLHIGLH
-323 PEEEKKLQ
+323 PEVARALQ
-331 LEMATRSGYG
+331 LEMAARTGYG
-341 NPLLQEQHSAPTLD
+341 DPLLQNSGQSVSNPRSQREFLSPHQDSERGFVDVQEGTD
-355 PEQGYVNGRDLE
+355 
-367 QNNER
+367 ER
-372 KGWYREGRNGREV
+372 KGWYREGRHGREV
-385 VVGDIWVDKVHYP
+385 EVSELWVEKRSKDGDRKPTVA
-398 KGQEDGEGV
+398 
-407 QMLHDPKLGLPGQN
+407 
-421 KSDDE
+421 E
-426 LRNQGDTVKY
+426 LNSGDNLKF
-436 RMSAVING
+436 RMCAVING
-444 EVVTHEISQKQY
+444 EVITHEISQKQY

-467 QRMMSKVFD
+467 QRMMSKIFD

-539 NPAVESPQELAQR
+539 NPAIETPQELAQR

-557 MRTGMDLDRGR
+557 MRTGMDLDRGL

>member
-21 LLHRNGMRAQLGVE
+21 LLHRNGMRAQLGVK

-61 ALSEGGTNF
+61 AVSEGGTNF

-92 YVAARNALGSVSM
+92 YVAARNALGSVAM

-116 FGDHRPMPYHA
+116 FGDDRPMPYHA
-127 FGFGFLGWKPLHQD
+127 FGPGFLGWKPLYQD

-202 MKVDPEPVEFPSRPK
+202 MKVDPEPVEFPPRPK

-313 SKDWLHIGLH
+313 SKEWLHIGLH
-323 PEEEKKLQ
+323 PEVARALQ
-331 LEMATRSGYG
+331 LEMAARTGYG
-341 NPLLQEQHSAPTLD
+341 DPLLQNSGQSVSNPRSQREFLSPHQDSERGFVDVQEGTD
-355 PEQGYVNGRDLE
+355 
-367 QNNER
+367 ER
-372 KGWYREGRNGREV
+372 KGWYREGRHGREV
-385 VVGDIWVDKVHYP
+385 EVSELWVEKRSKDGDRKPTVA
-398 KGQEDGEGV
+398 
-407 QMLHDPKLGLPGQN
+407 
-421 KSDDE
+421 E
-426 LRNQGDTVKY
+426 LNSGDNLKY
-436 RMSAVING
+436 RMCAVING
-444 EVVTHEISQKQY
+444 EVITHEISQKQY

-467 QRMMSKVFD
+467 QRMMSKIFD

-539 NPAVESPQELAQR
+539 NPAIETPQELAQR

-557 MRTGMDLDRGR
+557 MRTGMDLDRGL

>member
-47 SPPIRYRITEQQMR
+47 SPPIKYRITEQQMR

-92 YVAARNALGSVSM
+92 YVAARNALGSVAM

-116 FGDHRPMPYHA
+116 FGDDRPMPYHA
-127 FGFGFLGWKPLHQD
+127 FGPGFLGWKPLYQD

-202 MKVDPEPVEFPSRPK
+202 MKVDPEPVEFPPRPK

-227 PSDVYFTNDKFLE
+227 SSDVYFTNDKFLE

-313 SKDWLHIGLH
+313 SKEWLHIGLH
-323 PEEEKKLQ
+323 PEVARALQ
-331 LEMATRSGYG
+331 LEMAARTGYG
-341 NPLLQEQHSAPTLD
+341 DPLLQNSGQSVSNPRSQREFLSPHQDSERGFVD
-355 PEQGYVNGRDLE
+355 VQEGID
-367 QNNER
+367 ER
-372 KGWYREGRNGREV
+372 KGWYREGRHGREV
-385 VVGDIWVDKVHYP
+385 EVSELWVEKRSKDGDRKPTVA
-398 KGQEDGEGV
+398 
-407 QMLHDPKLGLPGQN
+407 
-421 KSDDE
+421 E
-426 LRNQGDTVKY
+426 LNSGDNLKY
-436 RMSAVING
+436 RMCAVING
-444 EVVTHEISQKQY
+444 EVITHEISQKQY

-467 QRMMSKVFD
+467 QRMMSKIFD

-539 NPAVESPQELAQR
+539 NPAIETPQELAQR

-557 MRTGMDLDRGR
+557 MRTGMDLDRGL

>member
-1 MSIQSASMP
+1 MSIQSAAMP

-35 GDNYVLFVQGHD
+35 GNDYVLYVQGHD
-47 SPPIRYRITEQQMR
+47 SPAIRYKITEQQMR

-92 YVAARNALGSVSM
+92 YVAARNAGGSVAM

-116 FGDHRPMPYHA
+116 FGDDRPMPYHA
-127 FGFGFLGWKPLHQD
+127 FGYGFLGWKPLRQD
-141 GFQLRRIGGT
+141 GFHLRRIGGT

-171 YGYYYKGQSSAVQSG
+171 YGYYYKGQSSALMRTG
-186 SANHNG
+186 SANYSG

-202 MKVDPEPVEFPSRPK
+202 TKVDMEPFEFPPRSQVP
-217 EAALLYKEHI
+217 ALSYNEHI
-227 PSDVYFTNDKFLE
+227 TSDVYFTNDKFQE
-240 VLKEHGIIV
+240 VLNSRGIFI
-249 DSKNHQLK
+249 DEKHKLLK
-257 IQSAD
+257 IESVD
-262 APNKEYDLSE
+262 APDKMYDLTDD
-272 AQFKKLTSNDLS
+272 QLKKLTSNDLS
-284 EVSVQQRLD
+284 DVSVQQRLD

-313 SKDWLHIGLH
+313 SKEWLHIGLH
-323 PEEEKKLQ
+323 PEEEQRLKQ
-331 LEMATRSGYG
+331 EMAAGMG
-341 NPLLQEQHSAPTLD
+341 QGDPLLLERHHAPTLD
-355 PEQGYVNGRDLE
+355 PEQGYVNGQDLA
-367 QNNER
+367 QSNDR

-385 VVGDIWVDKVHYP
+385 VVGDIWVEKEAIVEQERDSKKSGRDSEDSDK
-398 KGQEDGEGV
+398 G
-407 QMLHDPKLGLPGQN
+407 
-421 KSDDE
+421 
-426 LRNQGDTVKY
+426 RFTY

-444 EVVTHEISQKQY
+444 EVITHEISQKQY

-484 GMGFNLPAF
+484 GMGFNFPAF

-502 DATYLGADIAH
+502 DATHLGADIAH
-513 NIDRI
+513 DIDRI

-532 GSVRMLH
+532 GTVRMIH
-539 NPAVESPQELAQR
+539 NPSIESPQELAQR

-557 MRTGMDLDRGR
+557 MRTGMDMDRGR

>member
-47 SPPIRYRITEQQMR
+47 SPPIKYRITEQQMR

-92 YVAARNALGSVSM
+92 YVAARNALGSVAM

-116 FGDHRPMPYHA
+116 FGDDRPMPYHA
-127 FGFGFLGWKPLHQD
+127 FGPGFLGWKPLHQD

-202 MKVDPEPVEFPSRPK
+202 MKVDPEPVEFPPRPK

-313 SKDWLHIGLH
+313 SKEWLHIGLH
-323 PEEEKKLQ
+323 PEVARALQ
-331 LEMATRSGYG
+331 LEMAARTGYG
-341 NPLLQEQHSAPTLD
+341 DPLLQNSGQSVSNPRSQREFLSPHQDSERGFVDVQEGTD
-355 PEQGYVNGRDLE
+355 
-367 QNNER
+367 ER
-372 KGWYREGRNGREV
+372 KGWYREGRHGREV
-385 VVGDIWVDKVHYP
+385 EVSELWVEKRSKDGDRKPTVA
-398 KGQEDGEGV
+398 
-407 QMLHDPKLGLPGQN
+407 
-421 KSDDE
+421 E
-426 LRNQGDTVKY
+426 LNSGDNLKF
-436 RMSAVING
+436 RMCAVING
-444 EVVTHEISQKQY
+444 EVITHEISQKQY

-467 QRMMSKVFD
+467 QRMMSKIFD

-539 NPAVESPQELAQR
+539 NPAIETPEELAQR

-557 MRTGMDLDRGR
+557 MRTGMDLDRGL

>member
-47 SPPIRYRITEQQMR
+47 SPPIKYRITEQQMR

-92 YVAARNALGSVSM
+92 YVAARNALGSVAM

-116 FGDHRPMPYHA
+116 FGDDRPMPYHA
-127 FGFGFLGWKPLHQD
+127 FGPGFLGWKPLHQD

-202 MKVDPEPVEFPSRPK
+202 MKVDPEPVEFPPRPK

-313 SKDWLHIGLH
+313 SKEWLHIGLH
-323 PEEEKKLQ
+323 PEVARALQ
-331 LEMATRSGYG
+331 LEMAARTGYG
-341 NPLLQEQHSAPTLD
+341 DPLLQNSGQSVSNPRSQREFLSPHQDSERGFVDVQEGTD
-355 PEQGYVNGRDLE
+355 
-367 QNNER
+367 ER
-372 KGWYREGRNGREV
+372 KGWYREGRHGREV
-385 VVGDIWVDKVHYP
+385 EVSELWVEKRSKDGDRKPTVA
-398 KGQEDGEGV
+398 
-407 QMLHDPKLGLPGQN
+407 
-421 KSDDE
+421 E
-426 LRNQGDTVKY
+426 LNSGDNLKF
-436 RMSAVING
+436 RMCAVING
-444 EVVTHEISQKQY
+444 EVITHEISQKQY

-467 QRMMSKVFD
+467 QRMMSKIFD

-539 NPAVESPQELAQR
+539 NPAIETPQELAQR

-557 MRTGMDLDRGR
+557 MRTGMALDRGL